1 MQNSLVKIILVVFIT
16 LLASCSSK
24 KNIIYVQGFDEL
36 EDTSV
41 KYIDYK
47 LQSNDLLKID
57 INSDNPETLL
67 AFNPKALNTNSTTNK
82 ESLKYNGYI
91 IDSNGYVI
99 LPSLGKIH
107 VVGKTVEQVRD
118 QIYNKLIDDDVFIL
132 FSVDVKHLNSGF
144 TVIGEVNS
152 PGNYEFLTN
161 NMNILKALGLAGDLT
176 IFGKRDDVKIIRNV
190 DGSRKVFSVDLTS
203 SKSIMNNYQIFP
215 NDIIIVNPNSTRVKN
230 AGIIGNSGTLL
241 SLLSFLLSSIIII
254 NN

>member
-1 MQNSLVKIILVVFIT
+1 MQSPIIKIIILAFII
-16 LLASCSSK
+16 LLTSCSTK

-36 EDTSV
+36 DDTSI

-99 LPSLGKIH
+99 LPTIGKID
-107 VVGKTVEQVRD
+107 VAGKTVEQVRD
-118 QIYNKLIDDDVFIL
+118 IIYNKLVDDDLFVL

-144 TVIGEVNS
+144 TIIGEVKN

-176 IFGKRDDVKIIRNV
+176 IFGKRDDIKIIRNV
-190 DGSRKVFSVDLTS
+190 DGNRKVFSVDLTS
-203 SKSIMNNYQIFP
+203 PKSIIKNYQIFP